1 MLMVGTRTWIE
12 SPPPESEDEAYAGEQ
27 PVEADVAS
35 GNDQDLRLRLL
46 RDRIRRI
53 RVLGELQVI
62 DHVGSRG
69 ELITDGHPEWSVVD
83 ISSRLP
89 ISELI

>member
-1 MLMVGTRTWIE
+1 MLTVGTRTWIE
-12 SPPPESEDEAYAGEQ
+12 SAPPESEDEAYAGKQ
-27 PVEADVAS
+27 TIEADVAS
-35 GNDQDLRLRLL
+35 VNDQDLRLRLL

-62 DHVGSRG
+62 DHVGPRG
-69 ELITDGHPEWSVVD
+69 ELITDGHPERSVVE
-83 ISSRLP
+83 ISSRLS